1 MQTARIYFG
10 VFFHILQFPVNQ
22 NYAFLLISTKQ
33 LVLETRNDQVTFVS
47 LVMKHWTK
55 YNNIN

>member
-47 LVMKHWTK
+47 LVMKH
-55 YNNIN
+55 